1 MQVKHQPCLQ
11 VDGKR
16 CCYYQQP
23 SRDPSR
29 LKAAFLAPSSCT
41 SISVRNWGSPKW
53 WEVVAEPHFL
63 SAGQTSICTP
73 EVQESTDHR
82 ATPSHPD
89 LTPSRISV
97 GKALKM
103 HLAFCLPLSICFPF
117 DPTFI
122 GRIFNE
128 PIRKCSRLTPKC
140 GGPALSRV
148 SGKLPRICY
157 N

>member
-11 VDGKR
+11 R
-16 CCYYQQP
+16 WEEMQLP
-23 SRDPSR
+23 PR
-29 LKAAFLAPSSCT
+29 LKAAFVAPSSCT
-41 SISVRNWGSPKW
+41 SISVGNWGSPKW
-53 WEVVAEPHFL
+53 WEVAAEPHFL
-63 SAGQTSICTP
+63 PAGLMSVCTL

-82 ATPSHPD
+82 TTPSHPD
-89 LTPSRISV
+89 LTPSRIHV

-122 GRIFNE
+122 GHIFNE
-128 PIRKCSRLTPKC
+128 PVHKCSRLTPKC

-148 SGKLPRICY
+148 SGKLPGICY